1 MSIRGTCWSVTW
13 YPPTD
18 SMNYEVS
25 KAEIEAYSKRQL
37 APGWKLQGQ
46 MEQCPDTKRYH
57 FQAML
62 KTPQVRCS
70 AVINAMDKAH
80 IELAKNKSALASY
93 VTKEESR
100 VATIESTQAIPTL
113 FEYQGMIAEKYVEE
127 ECKAFIAKRMELT
140 EWKEQYGEAFVKYI
154 DSLVA
159 KDIKSGRRG
168 AEYIAVNP
176 MWRSAWKLF
185 GPEII
190 SRSNIQYGEQAQES
204 DGTQGESASQEDSER
219 QSVLWETD

>member
-13 YPPTD
+13 FPPTD
-18 SMNYEVS
+18 STDFEVS

-37 APGWKLQGQ
+37 APGWKLSGQ
-46 MEQCPDTKRYH
+46 IEQCPDTKRYH

-62 KTPQVRCS
+62 RTPQVRFS
-70 AVINAMDKAH
+70 AVVNAMSKAH

-113 FEYQGMIAEKYVEE
+113 FEYQGMIAEKYDEE
-127 ECKAFIAKRMELT
+127 ECKAFIARRMEVT

-190 SRSNIQYGEQAQES
+190 SRSNIQDGEACQECS
-204 DGTQGESASQEDSER
+204 RSQGSSAPQEDGEG